1 MGEPTTERLRP
12 LIASV
17 PTNAVLGRIHLDSC
31 LDPLDPGQ
39 SALVAGA
46 AGTYEGYRSDLA
58 RDVPRW
64 PPGLPRRDAGQIAL
78 AVDCGEVAYLA
89 VWRRGSPSDMIDLP
103 WPAGY
108 DLTPPLPPEAAE
120 VRGEAG
126 AIHVRLREP
135 RSAAPLRLSTTV
147 EGRPCRET

>member
-1 MGEPTTERLRP
+1 MGDPTTERLRP
-12 LIASV
+12 LIGSV

-31 LDPLDPGQ
+31 LDPLDPGR
-39 SALVAGA
+39 SALVARA
-46 AGTYEGYRSDLA
+46 AGIHKGYRSDLA

-103 WPAGY
+103 WPAGH
-108 DLTPPLPPEAAE
+108 DLTPLVPPEAAQ
-120 VRGEAG
+120 VRWEAG
-126 AIHVRLREP
+126 AIHVRSREP
-135 RSAAPLRLSTTV
+135 RSAALLRPSKTV